1 MNAVETAVV
10 VLLVASVALAVLR
23 IVRADSLGDRGVAL
37 DTLSSIITCGILVW
51 AAIAE
56 DGEYLDL
63 ALVLSLLGFLASVTI
78 ARFIERG
85 SET

>member
-10 VLLVASVALAVLR
+10 VLLVASVALAVAR

-85 SET
+85 RET

>member
-1 MNAVETAVV
+1 MNAVTTVTVV
-10 VLLVASVALAVLR
+10 MLVVSVALAAAR
-23 IVRADSLGDRGVAL
+23 IIWADSLGDRGVAL
-37 DTLSSIITCGILVW
+37 DTLTSIITCGILVW
-51 AAIAE
+51 AASAE

-85 SET
+85 REA